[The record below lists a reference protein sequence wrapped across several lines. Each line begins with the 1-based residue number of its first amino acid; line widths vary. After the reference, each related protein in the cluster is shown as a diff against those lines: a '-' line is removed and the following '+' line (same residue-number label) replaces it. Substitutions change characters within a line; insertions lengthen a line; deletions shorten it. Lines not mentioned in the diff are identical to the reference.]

1 MINHDFNKGPLAK
14 ASIIHAK
21 ALRAKRN
28 ATLAAIAINTVG
40 GLIGAL
46 CVVYSIHV
54 VLG

>member
-28 ATLAAIAINTVG
+28 ATLATIAINTLG
-40 GLIGAL
+40 SLIGAL
-46 CVVYSIHV
+46 CVVYSVHV